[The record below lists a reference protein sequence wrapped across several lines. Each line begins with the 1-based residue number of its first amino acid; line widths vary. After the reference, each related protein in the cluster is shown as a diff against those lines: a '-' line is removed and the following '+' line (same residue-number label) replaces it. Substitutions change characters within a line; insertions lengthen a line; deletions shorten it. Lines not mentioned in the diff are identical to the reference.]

1 MSNLESWVRYG
12 DEMRRPLLIS
22 GNFAQSSKIV
32 IVGGGLSG
40 LCCAYRIATKRPDL
54 EIIIH
59 EKSSELGGV
68 IGTWQQDEWICDLA
82 VNATRPHPSF
92 WRLIRDLGLENKFK
106 QSKSQAKARWILLNG
121 KRQKLS
127 WKFIF
132 KMGPFK
138 LLRTIKSSRDGGKS
152 VSEVIPNKQVADAMC
167 LGIVNDTSEN
177 VDADF
182 LIPSVTRFGAE
193 PPIKKSKLKKLYNS
207 TYPIFVPKKG
217 SIASIDGGM
226 KTLVKCLVQ
235 SLESLD
241 NVTLAIGQE
250 SESPISVSKSYGV
263 PLGSILW
270 TAPNP
275 NQVNEHSN
283 LSIFAIGFKKEQ
295 VTNIEIGYG
304 TLIPDSNLPISGILH
319 ESDLHN
325 SKRCPEN
332 HRLFRLM
339 VPHNRWDGDEKSV
352 LDCANNLLSKDPVL
366 FTKIGERRIPKYK
379 PGYMSKL
386 IQIDDSLSYAGWN
399 YSGVAITHVVAE
411 AERIAELF

>member
-1 MSNLESWVRYG
+1 
-12 DEMRRPLLIS
+12 
-22 GNFAQSSKIV
+22 
-32 IVGGGLSG
+32 
-40 LCCAYRIATKRPDL
+40 
-54 EIIIH
+54 
-59 EKSSELGGV
+59 
-68 IGTWQQDEWICDLA
+68 
-82 VNATRPHPSF
+82 
-92 WRLIRDLGLENKFK
+92 
-106 QSKSQAKARWILLNG
+106 
-121 KRQKLS
+121 
-127 WKFIF
+127 
-132 KMGPFK
+132 MGPFK

-263 PLGSILW
+263 PLESILW

-304 TLIPDSNLPISGILH
+304 TLIPDSNLPIVVFCTKAICTTPWVSRK
-319 ESDLHN
+319 S
-325 SKRCPEN
+325 P
-332 HRLFRLM
+332 LFRLM